1 MADSPLSGKKIVAL
15 LANARQTIDLL
26 KSQLRAGMIE
36 QDYWME
42 RLDDLSRLMET
53 VTQMHAT
60 SDEQSRLAAL
70 YDVSRLIGSS
80 LDLEEVLNQ
89 VMDAIIQLTG
99 AERGFLMLLDEKGE
113 LEVKAARN
121 LAKET
126 LEEDKFAISRSVI
139 GVVARTGE
147 QVVTTDATEDP
158 RFATQASVVAHS
170 LRSIQCVPLRVRGE
184 IIGVIYVD
192 NRVRTGVF
200 DEADLEMLSAFASQ
214 AAVAIE
220 NARLFTRTD
229 EALAAR
235 VGELSIMQ
243 EIDRQLNE
251 TLDFGKVMNLTLDW
265 AARVTRSDNGAV
277 GLVDVEHDGM
287 HVVAQYGSAPSA
299 AVTLLNN
306 NHEASVLNGL
316 TVPIQREGR
325 MIGMIALEHGGEREY
340 TSEHRDFLARLA
352 DHAAIS
358 IENARLYDEIQHA
371 NTAKTE
377 FISTVTHELR
387 IPMTSI
393 KGYTEMI
400 GMMGQLSEQQRSF
413 LSIIRNNVD
422 RMTILVSDLSDISR
436 IESGRIKLEIE
447 DSVKLAQVVGELLP
461 SMRGEID
468 QRRHT
473 VKVDIPRNLPT
484 VCADPQRLTQILT
497 NLISNAYKYTPNGGK
512 ITVRAK
518 RDGDRVRCDIVD
530 TGVGMTSEEVAKLF
544 IKFWRADDPHVREQ
558 PGTGLGLAIAKNLV
572 ELQGGQLTVESR
584 KGSGTTFSFTLP
596 VSE

>member
-26 KSQLRAGMIE
+26 KSQLRAGMVE

-42 RLDDLSRLMET
+42 RLDDLGALMNT
-53 VTQMHAT
+53 VTQEHAT

-99 AERGFLMLLDEKGE
+99 AERGFLMLFDEKGE

-126 LEEDKFAISRSVI
+126 LEEEEFAISRSVI
-139 GVVARTGE
+139 RIVAETGE

-158 RFATQASVVAHS
+158 RFASQASVVAHS
-170 LRSIQCVPLRVRGE
+170 LRSIQCVPLRVRGK
-184 IIGVIYVD
+184 IIGVVYVD

-251 TLDFGKVMNLTLDW
+251 TLDFSKVMNLTLDW
-265 AARVTRSDNGAV
+265 AARVTHSDNGAI
-277 GLVDVEHDGM
+277 GLIDIEQEGM
-287 HVVAQYGSAPSA
+287 HIIAQHGSAPSA
-299 AVTLLNN
+299 AVALLDGTEKANGT
-306 NHEASVLNGL
+306 SGL
-316 TVPIQREGR
+316 TIPIQREGR

-340 TSEHRDFLARLA
+340 TSEHCDFLARLA

-358 IENARLYDEIQHA
+358 IENARLYDAVQQA

-400 GMMGQLSEQQRSF
+400 GMMGQLSEQQKSF
-413 LSIIRNNVD
+413 LSIIRNNID
-422 RMTILVSDLSDISR
+422 RMTVLVSDLSDISR
-436 IESGRIKLEIE
+436 IESGRLKLEIE
-447 DSVKLAQVVGELLP
+447 DNVNLEHVVSELLP
-461 SMRGEID
+461 SMRSEID
-468 QRRHT
+468 QRRHN
-473 VKVDIPRNLPT
+473 VKIDIPRNLPAVRT
-484 VCADPQRLTQILT
+484 DPQRLTQILV

-512 ITVRAK
+512 IIVRARK
-518 RDGDRVRCDIVD
+518 ESDQVRCEVTD
-530 TGVGMTSEEVAKLF
+530 TGVGMTSEEVGKLF
-544 IKFWRADDPHVREQ
+544 TKFWRADDPHVREQ
-558 PGTGLGLAIAKNLV
+558 PGTGLGLTIAKNLI
-572 ELQGGQLTVESR
+572 ELQGGELAVKSQ

-596 VSE
+596 LSG